1 METTLKLTENRKLV
15 ISYDEWADSPRTWDN
30 LTKMIFFGKHKHLGD
45 KHNINSDNYNGWDEL
60 EQAIKKEYD
69 VILIEKVYAY
79 SHGGLTISTSPFSC
93 PWDSG
98 ILGFVIITKQDIK
111 ENYGW
116 KVITKK
122 RLDEVSNSLDRII
135 ESEIEVLDNYIQG
148 EVFSF
153 QIQDEAGEIEDSCS
167 GFYGSDIK
175 VNGILDY
182 IPNEDKKL
190 VLEQI

>member
-1 METTLKLTENRKLV
+1 METTLNLTENRKLIV
-15 ISYDEWADSPRTWDN
+15 SYDEWADSPRTWDN

-45 KHNINSDNYNGWDEL
+45 KHNINPDNYNGWDKL
-60 EQAIKKEYD
+60 EEAIKKEYD
-69 VILIEKVYAY
+69 VILIQKVYAY

-98 ILGFVIITKQDIK
+98 TLGFVIITKQDIK
-111 ENYGW
+111 QNYGW

-153 QIQDEAGEIEDSCS
+153 QIQDEAGEIEDSCC

-182 IPNEDKKL
+182 ISNEDKSL